1 MFDIIL
7 KQAELLPQLG
17 GIWIAF
23 LLVFSRVLAFVS
35 VAPLIGHKSI
45 PSLVKIGFAS
55 LLTLLLFPN
64 IQAPPVIPVGYKFV
78 YAIAMNACI
87 GLIIGWVAGLVI
99 EIIKTAGEIIN
110 MEMALHAAT
119 LFDPGSQAQTTI
131 IGKFFDMLGLVLF
144 ISIGGVEK
152 IIEGL
157 HKSFTVFPVILF
169 EINLNV
175 PKLIAATAEIITM
188 GFLLISPIMMVLLL
202 MDLILGLMS
211 RAAPQI
217 NAFQVSF
224 SIKPSLGLILLL
236 LILPALFPI
245 LVNILSNPMKFFY

>member
-1 MFDIIL
+1 MFDIVL
-7 KQAELLPQLG
+7 NQAEMLDQLG
-17 GIWIAF
+17 GVGIAF
-23 LLVFSRVLAFVS
+23 LLVFSRCLAFVS

-45 PSLVKIGFAS
+45 PSLVKISFGV
-55 LLTLLLFPN
+55 LLTLLIFPN
-64 IQAPPVIPVGYKFV
+64 LEAPPTIPAGHKFV
-78 YAIAMNACI
+78 YLLLMNSAI

-99 EIIKTAGEIIN
+99 EMVKTAGEIIN

-131 IGKFFDMLGLVLF
+131 VGKFFDLLGLVLF
-144 ISIGGVEK
+144 ISIGGMEK

-157 HKSFTVFPVILF
+157 YKSFNAFPIIIY

-175 PKLIAATAEIITM
+175 PKLISATAEVITI
-188 GFLLISPIMMVLLL
+188 GFLIISPIMMVLLT

-245 LVNILSNPMKFFY
+245 LAKLFSDPMRYF